1 MSLSRQERDRLKA
14 SFQKMGPADKAG
26 YIWEYYKLPITVGL
40 VALALGCSM
49 VYHEVTKK
57 EVLVYSALINVSAGD
72 ELASQLNEGFIST
85 EGADPKRAEVCLY
98 QGLYLSEDPSPEN
111 HQ

>member
-40 VALALGCSM
+40 VALALVCSM

-57 EVLVYSALINVSAGD
+57 RCWCIPPS
-72 ELASQLNEGFIST
+72 ST
-85 EGADPKRAEVCLY
+85 SLPGTNWP
-98 QGLYLSEDPSPEN
+98 LS
-111 HQ
+111 